1 MQGVC
6 ALHTGVAILRF
17 SVFLS
22 SLMTIRPDAWF
33 WLLDLHG
40 RSQAL
45 GTRPGHH
52 KQIEAE
58 QGAHAS
64 WANET
69 GQESAEA

>member
-1 MQGVC
+1 
-6 ALHTGVAILRF
+6 
-17 SVFLS
+17 
-22 SLMTIRPDAWF
+22 MTIRPDAWF